1 MKLGVLLPT
10 FQNSADLAL
19 DFAERAQ
26 RAGIDGV
33 FAYDHMFPIGSPER
47 PTLAPMPVLAA
58 VASRLPLTVGTLIA
72 RVTLVSTA
80 QLVEQF
86 TTLESMAPGR
96 VIAALGT
103 GDKLSKPEHDAYGLA
118 YPSPDA
124 RRALLRDAVAAL
136 SPIMPV
142 WCGAGSPATNAVA
155 REFAVPLNLWGV
167 SPDLVRAEVANGP
180 VTWGGPLEGD
190 VASTLTALRDAGA
203 TWVVAGTPAPLD
215 ALEGWARTH

>member
-1 MKLGVLLPT
+1 VKLGVLLPT
-10 FQNSADLAL
+10 FQNNADQALA
-19 DFAERAQ
+19 FAEQAQ

-86 TTLESMAPGR
+86 TTLELVAPGR

-103 GDKLSKPEHDAYGLA
+103 GDKLSKPEHDAYGLP

-124 RRALLRDAVAAL
+124 RRLLLRDAFAAL
-136 SPIMPV
+136 SPKMPV
-142 WCGAGSPATNAVA
+142 WCGAGSSATNAVA
-155 REFAVPLNLWGV
+155 REFGVALNLWGV
-167 SPDLVRAEVANGP
+167 PAAVVRAEVANGP
-180 VTWGGPLEGD
+180 VTWGGPLQGD
-190 VASTLTALRDAGA
+190 VGSTLTALEDAGA

-215 ALEGWARTH
+215 ALEEWRRTH

>member
-10 FQNSADLAL
+10 FQDNADLAL
-19 DFAERAQ
+19 AFAERAQ
-26 RAGIDGV
+26 RAGVDGV

-86 TTLESMAPGR
+86 TTLQAVAPGR

-103 GDKLSKPEHDAYGLA
+103 GDKLSKPEHDAYGLP

-124 RRALLRDAVAAL
+124 RRALMRDA
-136 SPIMPV
+136 
-142 WCGAGSPATNAVA
+142 
-155 REFAVPLNLWGV
+155 
-167 SPDLVRAEVANGP
+167 
-180 VTWGGPLEGD
+180 
-190 VASTLTALRDAGA
+190 
-203 TWVVAGTPAPLD
+203 
-215 ALEGWARTH
+215 

>member
-10 FQNSADLAL
+10 FQDNADKALA
-19 DFAERAQ
+19 FAEDAQ

-58 VASRLPLTVGTLIA
+58 VASRLPLVVGTLIA
-72 RVTLVSTA
+72 RVTLVSTS

-86 TTLESMAPGR
+86 STLEAIAPGR

-103 GDKLSKPEHDAYGLA
+103 GDKLSKPEHDAYGLP
-118 YPSPDA
+118 YPSPDE
-124 RRALLRDAVAAL
+124 RRVLLRDAVAAL
-136 SPIMPV
+136 SPHMPV

-155 REFAVPLNLWGV
+155 REFGVALNVWGV
-167 SPDLVRAEVANGP
+167 PADAVRSEVANGP
-180 VTWGGPLEGD
+180 VTWGGPLQGD
-190 VASTLTALRDAGA
+190 VASTLSALEGAGA

-215 ALEGWARTH
+215 ALKEWRRTQ

>member
-1 MKLGVLLPT
+1 VKLGVLLPT
-10 FQNSADLAL
+10 FQYNADKALA
-19 DFAERAQ
+19 FAEQAQ

-86 TTLESMAPGR
+86 TTLAMIAPGR

-103 GDKLSKPEHDAYGLA
+103 GDKLSKPEHDAYGLP

-124 RRALLRDAVAAL
+124 RRMLLRDAVAAL
-136 SPIMPV
+136 SPHMPV

-155 REFAVPLNLWGV
+155 REYGVALNLWGV
-167 SPDLVRAEVANGP
+167 PADTVRGEAADGP
-180 VTWGGPLEGD
+180 VTWGGQLQGD
-190 VASTLTALRDAGA
+190 VASTLSALKDAGA
-203 TWVVAGTPAPLD
+203 SWVVAGTPAPLD
-215 ALEGWARTH
+215 ALEAWRRTH